1 MEMNHRPLSPH
12 VTIYRWP
19 LNAIMSILH
28 RATGVGLAVSAVL
41 FVWWLL
47 AASTSEQYFSFVDG
61 LMTSIIGDIVLVGSL
76 AALWYHCCNGIRHLI
91 WDAGKGFSAS
101 GVKWS
106 GLLAIAATAIL
117 TVGTLVVIQ

>member
-101 GVKWS
+101 SVKLS